1 VETFSLR
8 CQKKRQHEVAGGK
21 NQTATSG
28 HEALKLPLQKST
40 IITRQSSIRR
50 WKKLRGLSPDSLG
63 KASQT
68 HRKGAKF
75 AKSKSEARSSW
86 SGATYSGKSK
96 LKFGRMLS
104 DR

>member
-1 VETFSLR
+1 VGTFPLR

-28 HEALKLPLQKST
+28 LEALKLPLQKST

-50 WKKLRGLSPDSLG
+50 WK
-63 KASQT
+63 ASQT

-75 AKSKSEARSSW
+75 AKSKSGARSSW
-86 SGATYSGKSK
+86 CGATYSGKSK
-96 LKFGRMLS
+96 LKFGSMISGR
-104 DR
+104 